1 MCISLPL
8 LQIHGS
14 ITKSIWLINLTI
26 KSISKPIGPAMK
38 VLWKA
43 L

>member
-14 ITKSIWLINLTI
+14 ITKSIWLINLSMKTNSKTI
-26 KSISKPIGPAMK
+26 NPAIQ